1 MFVGVVGT
9 LVAVLL
15 SSPLEARRSASCT
28 YEQKQTRVQS
38 VVAYKAR
45 MAKDRAAYFRT
56 HKSTKQR
63 AAFLRAQQKKLKAL
77 LATAACSVP
86 PLPPSSTASCSPQFA
101 PGPGLVG
108 LPSEGQMPPALRQ
121 SPLGRDDAVIL
132 FIDYPD
138 LPGLPGAPEGQREVP
153 RSRPEPGST
162 RCRTGASLSP

>member
-77 LATAACSVP
+77 LGHGRMQRPAAAAE
-86 PLPPSSTASCSPQFA
+86 LDARAARRSS
-101 PGPGLVG
+101 
-108 LPSEGQMPPALRQ
+108 
-121 SPLGRDDAVIL
+121 
-132 FIDYPD
+132 
-138 LPGLPGAPEGQREVP
+138 LPGLA
-153 RSRPEPGST
+153 
-162 RCRTGASLSP
+162 